1 MKPRLARSL
10 SLSPAAFADLP
21 ISDVAIRRVGFWI
34 VFLIFFLFGGWAAF
48 APLDGAAYAPGVVTV
63 QTYRKTVQHLEGGIV
78 KELHARDGDFVK
90 KGDPI
95 IVLDD
100 SQLRSEYE
108 ITRSQLIAAS
118 AMEQRLI
125 AERDNLPAIVFSAE
139 TGLDTQRSA
148 QARNGETQVF
158 DARRSSRLGQIAVLQ
173 ERISQLSQQIKGGN
187 EMIAVK
193 GKLQLSYRNE
203 INELRELLAEGF
215 VDKQRM
221 LEQSRKLEMLNS
233 EIAELRSVSIK
244 TSLQINETQLQV
256 LQIDRDFS
264 ADVVKQLAEAQSQV
278 YDLKEKAL
286 ALEDR
291 MSRVV
296 IRAPE
301 DGMLIGMT
309 VHTIGGVVR
318 AATPL
323 LDIVPSVSSL
333 VVEAE
338 VSPKDIDRIAVG
350 KLADIRFSAFNGATT
365 PIIEGQVAS
374 ISADRLMREKSG
386 DPYYLARINITSAGV
401 KKLEGRKLLAGMSA
415 EVLINTGERTLLQ
428 YLMQP
433 AKNAIA
439 QSMIEE

>member
-1 MKPRLARSL
+1 
-10 SLSPAAFADLP
+10 
-21 ISDVAIRRVGFWI
+21 
-34 VFLIFFLFGGWAAF
+34 
-48 APLDGAAYAPGVVTV
+48 
-63 QTYRKTVQHLEGGIV
+63 
-78 KELHARDGDFVK
+78 
-90 KGDPI
+90 
-95 IVLDD
+95 
-100 SQLRSEYE
+100 
-108 ITRSQLIAAS
+108 
-118 AMEQRLI
+118 
-125 AERDNLPAIVFSAE
+125 
-139 TGLDTQRSA
+139 
-148 QARNGETQVF
+148 
-158 DARRSSRLGQIAVLQ
+158 
-173 ERISQLSQQIKGGN
+173 
-187 EMIAVK
+187 MIAVK